1 MVAPPHVTIPSPPL
15 PRPHAYATNR
25 SVCMFILAVGRLP
38 FYEKHCPPPPPPDVP
53 TPQLPALAEF
63 QSLSHAQ
70 AGGRDGVDALC
81 QRKGIDVEWRRLDRK
96 FRSNIEKLLHAHEP
110 STRRAALGDLK
121 SSLAA
126 SAVQPDGD
134 GSVPTRVSGLLHEPA
149 SLDSSYDK
157 MEDED
162 EDEYG
167 VMVMH
172 VGEAEDHEPCSPPV
186 FRGARPRSFSSPS
199 AAANALHDD
208 QLGEDEGAD
217 ITNAR
222 MRCSGQMALTQPTE
236 TPRRL
241 QRRWG
246 AAA

>member
-1 MVAPPHVTIPSPPL
+1 
-15 PRPHAYATNR
+15 
-25 SVCMFILAVGRLP
+25 MFILAGAPSV
-38 FYEKHCPPPPPPDVP
+38 YEKHCPP
-53 TPQLPALAEF
+53 ASARRA
-63 QSLSHAQ
+63 HATAACPGRVSESQ
-70 AGGRDGVDALC
+70 PRASRGRDGVDALC
-81 QRKGIDVEWRRLDRK
+81 QRKGIDVEWRRVDRR

-199 AAANALHDD
+199 AAA
-208 QLGEDEGAD
+208 
-217 ITNAR
+217 
-222 MRCSGQMALTQPTE
+222 SP
-236 TPRRL
+236 P
-241 QRRWG
+241 
-246 AAA
+246 

>member
-1 MVAPPHVTIPSPPL
+1 MVAPPRVTIPSPL
-15 PRPHAYATNR
+15 PRLHAFATNR

-38 FYEKHCPPPPPPDVP
+38 FYEKHCPPPPLPDVP

-81 QRKGIDVEWRRLDRK
+81 QRKGIDVEWRRVDRK

-126 SAVQPDGD
+126 SAMQPDGD
-134 GSVPTRVSGLLHEPA
+134 GSVPTQLSDLLHEPA
-149 SLDSSYDK
+149 SFDSSYGK
-157 MEDED
+157 MED

-167 VMVMH
+167 VMVMQ
-172 VGEAEDHEPCSPPV
+172 VGDAEDHEPCSPPV

-208 QLGEDEGAD
+208 QLGEGPDM
-217 ITNAR
+217 TNAR
-222 MRCSGQMALTQPTE
+222 MRCSGQMALTQPTVP
-236 TPRRL
+236 PRRL